1 MEQMKSNLLRRAGII
16 VSLMLVVF
24 GLSACGGDND
34 ESDEPGS
41 TPSKSD
47 EPGSTPSKSIVGV
60 WNVLGLNDETIIFSD
75 SGKGRYVNNSG
86 NGYGQKSTDFSYE
99 MAGDGGFFI
108 GFGWKGVD
116 YNFEFMGPY
125 IVIPGPNQQG
135 KYRFILYKKDNL
147 GKGSLSDFKGKF
159 RAYWWESEKYKYIT
173 FNGDGT
179 GEQYYPLTYTMK
191 GKNHALITY
200 YYQNGIEEE
209 EAIIY
214 EDVLYL
220 QSYEEPCDYFRE
232 E

>member
-1 MEQMKSNLLRRAGII
+1 MEQMKKNRLRMAGII
-16 VSLMLVVF
+16 VSLMLGLF
-24 GLSACGGDND
+24 GLSACGGDSD

-41 TPSKSD
+41 TS
-47 EPGSTPSKSIVGV
+47 SKSIVGV
-60 WNVLGLNDETIIFSD
+60 WNVLGPNDQTIIFSD

-86 NGYGQKSTDFSYE
+86 NGQKSTDFSYE
-99 MAGDGGFFI
+99 MAGDGGYFI
-108 GFGWKGVD
+108 GFGWNHVD

-125 IVIPGPNQQG
+125 IVIPGPNEQG
-135 KYRFILYKKDNL
+135 KYRFILYKKENL

-179 GEQYYPLTYTMK
+179 GEWYYPLTYTMK

-200 YYQNGIEEE
+200 YYQNGIDEY